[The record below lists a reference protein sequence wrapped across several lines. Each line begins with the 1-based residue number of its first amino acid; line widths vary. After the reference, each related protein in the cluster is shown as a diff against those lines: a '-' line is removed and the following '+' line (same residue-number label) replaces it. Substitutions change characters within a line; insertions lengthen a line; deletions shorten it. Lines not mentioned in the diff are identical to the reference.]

1 MPLTLQWFIS
11 FTVLKH
17 SWIHFSVQKGCIL
30 SRMASLLGQKDLS
43 VGEGRGSDGEKHPTK
58 TLCLT
63 WLNTSHTTLFSP
75 HSQLVGFPTQS
86 NNFILSWFIF
96 SCRKLS
102 IHAASLALQRHRFSR
117 DSLLYLLCFTII
129 AEGWRLCNFFWFA
142 VVVTVT
148 VVCSVYAGHHP
159 VKEALCPALRPAP
172 TVDLHAEECLL
183 GWLWQGELG
192 KRCGFAWPA

>member
-1 MPLTLQWFIS
+1 
-11 FTVLKH
+11 
-17 SWIHFSVQKGCIL
+17 
-30 SRMASLLGQKDLS
+30 MASLLGQKDLS
-43 VGEGRGSDGEKHPTK
+43 VGEGRGSEGEKQPTK

-63 WLNTSHTTLFSP
+63 LLNTSHTTLFLP

-86 NNFILSWFIF
+86 TKFIQSWFIF

-102 IHAASLALQRHRFSR
+102 IRAASSALQRHRFSKVT
-117 DSLLYLLCFTII
+117 LLYLLCFTII
-129 AEGWRLCNFFWFA
+129 AEGSRLCIFLFA

-159 VKEALCPALRPAP
+159 VKEALCPALRPAL

-183 GWLWQGELG
+183 GWL
-192 KRCGFAWPA
+192 